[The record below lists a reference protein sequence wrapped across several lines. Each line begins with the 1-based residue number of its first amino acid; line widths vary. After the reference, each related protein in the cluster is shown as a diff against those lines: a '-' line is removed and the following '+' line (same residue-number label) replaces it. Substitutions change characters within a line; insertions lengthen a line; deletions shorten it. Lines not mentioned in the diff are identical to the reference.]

1 MHTQKSKNNN
11 SSSMKESGLS
21 LIENKIIH
29 AMPQSYQ
36 TFLYFSYMFLSTNHH
51 LNNHTATKIIGFT
64 Q

>member
-1 MHTQKSKNNN
+1 
-11 SSSMKESGLS
+11 MKESGLS

-36 TFLYFSYMFLSTNHH
+36 TFLYFSYIFLSTNHH